1 MEFINSIIEKTNK
14 YLKKLDL
21 CKNNGKPTYILG
33 NGEGADNAQKR
44 AGNFV
49 FSGRLVNKKYYD
61 SNSSAL
67 CFEDFLDNFGD
78 KINLVVACRNPDL
91 HLINS
96 YITKIQE
103 LLIFDCYSGNYSVD
117 PELMT
122 YDFVTSN
129 IQNLQSIYSEL
140 ADDYSRKCFSAYIN
154 QKISFDFNY
163 LSEVKTQP
171 QYFEEL
177 ITLNEDEVF
186 VDCGAFDGDSALAF
200 VSEINRRGIEQY
212 NKILCSAQNEGKQY
226 ADEVVFCGYGEPML
240 KFAILK
246 DVCKYLKE
254 NYPEIKIRVNTNGHA
269 NYVFGKNIVPEL
281 KGLVDLFSVSL
292 NGVDEEEYNELS
304 QPKFDGA
311 YEEVKKF
318 IKACADSEIKVVATV
333 VEGYKGH
340 HIDLENCEKI
350 AKELGADFRAR
361 EWIPAGYS

>member
-212 NKILCSAQNEGKQY
+212 NKIISFEPDPINFRKLIDKKLLNHECYNLGVSDRKGFINFEIMGTSSGISKNGNYSIEDSTLYDVIKDKVTFIKMDIEGEELNALHGGEQLIIRNHPKLAICIYHKKEDLWKIQQYIKSLCSDY
-226 ADEVVFCGYGEPML
+226 RF
-240 KFAILK
+240 F
-246 DVCKYLKE
+246 
-254 NYPEIKIRVNTNGHA
+254 IR
-269 NYVFGKNIVPEL
+269 
-281 KGLVDLFSVSL
+281 
-292 NGVDEEEYNELS
+292 
-304 QPKFDGA
+304 A
-311 YEEVKKF
+311 YE
-318 IKACADSEIKVVATV
+318 DTAT
-333 VEGYKGH
+333 
-340 HIDLENCEKI
+340 
-350 AKELGADFRAR
+350 ELVLYA
-361 EWIPAGYS
+361 I

>member
-122 YDFVTSN
+122 YDFVASN
-129 IQNLQSIYSEL
+129 IQNFQSIYSEL

-212 NKILCSAQNEGKQY
+212 NKIISFEPDPINFRKLIDKKLLNHECYNLGVSDWKGFINFEIMGTSSGISKNGNYSIEVSTLDDVIKDKVTFIKMDIEGEELNALHGGEQLIIKNHPKLAICIYHKKEDLWKIQQYIKSLCSDY
-226 ADEVVFCGYGEPML
+226 RF
-240 KFAILK
+240 F
-246 DVCKYLKE
+246 
-254 NYPEIKIRVNTNGHA
+254 IR
-269 NYVFGKNIVPEL
+269 
-281 KGLVDLFSVSL
+281 
-292 NGVDEEEYNELS
+292 
-304 QPKFDGA
+304 A
-311 YEEVKKF
+311 YE
-318 IKACADSEIKVVATV
+318 DTAT
-333 VEGYKGH
+333 
-340 HIDLENCEKI
+340 
-350 AKELGADFRAR
+350 ELVLYA
-361 EWIPAGYS
+361 I